1 MSIPHVQKPFFSA
14 CIFIFIS
21 ISIRCQEYN
30 YAHYDVKDGLAGATV
45 YSETQDHDGFM
56 WFGTETGLSRFDGT
70 HFKNFYTSDGLP
82 DNEIIKLFV
91 DSKNRVWII
100 PFKNSICY
108 YWKGEI
114 HNQENDSL
122 LKQLKISNELVSV
135 IEDKQ
140 GNVLIAE
147 QHRLYLIS
155 PSWKIT
161 AINNFKGL
169 PFSVM
174 KTGMDISGRF
184 EIATT
189 VVNHGFFLATVNE
202 QKLVLNRDI
211 TSFGGNSYSSLYLKP
226 GLEIMQKKNWLHF
239 SYEDS
244 SNDFK
249 LALPDGFISM
259 SEINDTSISF
269 NTIHG
274 ALFFNIKSKQI
285 IDTFLTHQTINAI
298 TEDSEGSLWLS
309 VPGKGVYRLAS
320 GRFLNFSAL
329 LQNKT
334 IFSIQKTDSILYAGS
349 DNFNLFLLDTKSN
362 TVVLR
367 KISTGI
373 TRGRIISLIVQN
385 KNLIAGTDN
394 GLFRFENFIMK
405 DSLKDFAVKSAF
417 LNAKNK
423 AIISAS
429 QGVYDISL
437 FNFLRQDTIWK
448 ERSTCAYKK
457 GDFFYIGTLNG
468 LYTVDSAKKIAYL
481 GKAYK
486 IFQNRINAISEAKD
500 GALLVA
506 TNGGGIVIYKGNKV
520 IFNIMERNGLTSNIC
535 RNIFVT
541 PDGLWVGTDKGLNRI
556 IFSDTGYHIKTFT
569 QVDGLSSDIINA
581 IYADGN
587 AIYVGT
593 PEGIDFF
600 DETRISKKSICNLR
614 ITSIIAAGNSFQVDT
629 SDFTLQHSDNNI
641 EVSFVGI
648 SYKSAGNISYQYRLL
663 GSDTIWQT
671 TSETSLNYPSL
682 SSGKYEL
689 QLRAVNKF
697 GVQSNLVRLK
707 FTISKKLQEKTWFR
721 LLFIASL
728 IALIWLLMS
737 YWIKIIKRR
746 ESEKSETLRKISEL
760 EQMALKSQMNPHFIF
775 NCLNSIQHYV
785 IDKDIIGVNDF
796 ISKFS
801 RLIRL
806 TLDNSS
812 KTDISLAEE
821 TDYIK
826 TYLELE
832 QKRFEGKF
840 SFEIIQEGINY
851 NDYFIPP
858 MILQPFVENAIR
870 HGVRYRDDGQG
881 KIIVKINKD
890 VEYLICSI
898 KDNGIGRKLS
908 REYKSKTPVEYQSKG
923 MELTSRRI
931 AMFNMAHASKISIR
945 INDLEDENH
954 EPLGT
959 EVIIWFPLNE
969 IRKFKTVI

>member
-1 MSIPHVQKPFFSA
+1 MSILRFLKSFLLAS
-14 CIFIFIS
+14 ISIFIS
-21 ISIRCQEYN
+21 ISIKCQEYN
-30 YAHYDVKDGLAGATV
+30 YAHYDVKDGLAGSTV
-45 YSETQDHDGFM
+45 YSEVQDHDGFM

-70 HFKNFYTSDGLP
+70 HFKNFYTGDGP
-82 DNEIIKLFV
+82 DNENIKLFI

-108 YWKGEI
+108 YWKGKI

-122 LKQLKISNELVSV
+122 LRQLKISHELVSV
-135 IEDKQ
+135 IEDRH
-140 GNVLIAE
+140 GNILIAE

-161 AINNFKGL
+161 AINNFQGL
-169 PFSVM
+169 SFSVM
-174 KTGMDISGRF
+174 KTGIDISGRF

-189 VVNHGFFLATVNE
+189 LTSHGFFLATVNE

-226 GLEIMQKKNWLHF
+226 GLEIMQKENWLYF

-244 SNDFK
+244 RNDFK

-274 ALFFNIKSKQI
+274 ALFFNTQSKKI
-285 IDTFLTHQTINAI
+285 TDTFLRHQTINAV
-298 TEDSEGSLWLS
+298 TEDNEGSFWFSLL
-309 VPGKGVYRLAS
+309 GKGIYRLAS

-329 LQNKT
+329 LQNRSV
-334 IFSIQKTDSILYAGS
+334 FSIQKQGSVLYAGS
-349 DNFNLFLLDTKSN
+349 DNFNLFLLNTKNN
-362 TVVLR
+362 TVRLR
-367 KISTGI
+367 KISKGI
-373 TRGRIISLIVQN
+373 TRGRIISLIVRD
-385 KNLIAGTDN
+385 KNIIVGTDN
-394 GLFRFENFIMK
+394 GLFRFENFVMK

-417 LNAKNK
+417 LNSGNK
-423 AIISAS
+423 VIISAS
-429 QGVYDISL
+429 QGVYDVSL
-437 FNFLRQDTIWK
+437 DNFLRQDTIWE

-457 GDFFYIGTLNG
+457 AGFFYIGTLNG
-468 LYTVDSAKKIAYL
+468 LYSVDTIKKITYL
-481 GKAYK
+481 GNADK
-486 IFQNRINAISEAKD
+486 IFQNRINSISESKD

-506 TNGGGIVIYKGNKV
+506 TNGSGIAIYKGNKV
-520 IFNIMERNGLTSNIC
+520 IFNITERDGLTSNIC
-535 RNIFVT
+535 RNIFVV
-541 PDGLWVGTDKGLNRI
+541 PDGLWVGTDKGLNKI
-556 IFSDTGYHIKTFT
+556 IFSDTAYHIKTFT

-587 AIYVGT
+587 DIYVGT

-614 ITSIIAAGNSFQVDT
+614 ITSLIVGRNSMQADT
-629 SDFTLQHSDNNI
+629 TAFTLQHSDNNI
-641 EVSFVGI
+641 EVSFIGI

-663 GSDTIWQT
+663 GSDTAWQT
-671 TSETSLNYPSL
+671 TNQTSLNYPSL

-689 QLRAVNKF
+689 QLKAVNKF
-697 GVQSNLVRLK
+697 GVQSNLVKFK
-707 FTISKKLQEKTWFR
+707 FTISKRLQEKTWFR

-746 ESEKSETLRKISEL
+746 ENEKSETLRKISEL

-858 MILQPFVENAIR
+858 MILQPFVENAVR
-870 HGVRYRDDGQG
+870 HGVRYRNDGQG
-881 KIIVKINKD
+881 KIIVKINKE

-898 KDNGIGRKLS
+898 RDNGIGRKLS
-908 REYKSKTPVEYQSKG
+908 WENKSKNPVEYQSKG

-945 INDLEDENH
+945 INDLEGENQK
-954 EPLGT
+954 PVGT
-959 EVIIWFPLNE
+959 EVVVWFPLKE
-969 IRKFKTVI
+969 VRKFNNVI